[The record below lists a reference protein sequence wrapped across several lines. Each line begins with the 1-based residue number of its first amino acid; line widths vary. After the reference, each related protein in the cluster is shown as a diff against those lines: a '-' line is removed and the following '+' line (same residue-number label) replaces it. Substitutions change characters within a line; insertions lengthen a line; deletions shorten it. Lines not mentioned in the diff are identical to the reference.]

1 MFTERDGGD
10 NDEEIDD
17 LFGGDQGGGDQ
28 GGGDQ
33 GCDNQGGDDEMGQE
47 SDDELLPDL
56 DLDPRKEPTNKKARQ
71 ERKEWKWEDGDLEP
85 KDMPT
90 NVIKP
95 KGMEDC
101 KYAVEYFM
109 KMFGKDTFNLLLE
122 ETNIHRLDVNKKI
135 GYIRMEELR
144 KTIGILM
151 YMSVVSL
158 PNIRLY
164 WKKAMG
170 ITAVSKVMSRDRFE
184 EIVSAL
190 HLSNN
195 RLQPARGEAGYDKLY
210 KVRKLL
216 DILNKN
222 FKANAGMEEVVSV
235 DEQMI
240 PYKGTLLLKVFMK
253 NKPSKWG
260 IKIWALAGQSG
271 YVHSFIIFG
280 DNLITTEG
288 ELGIGA
294 SGQTVL
300 NLVASLEPGTEV
312 FFDNYFASPGL
323 LLELKK
329 LGMPA
334 ACTLRA
340 NRVEKCP
347 LKSEKELR
355 KEGRGAMDHKVSEE
369 GIVVAKWFDN
379 REVMVGSNHYS
390 VKPTSQVKRWDK
402 AKKVYVWLPIPAIIK
417 AYNRGMGGVDRCD
430 QLLSFYR

>member
-1 MFTERDGGD
+1 
-10 NDEEIDD
+10 
-17 LFGGDQGGGDQ
+17 
-28 GGGDQ
+28 
-33 GCDNQGGDDEMGQE
+33 
-47 SDDELLPDL
+47 
-56 DLDPRKEPTNKKARQ
+56 
-71 ERKEWKWEDGDLEP
+71 
-85 KDMPT
+85 
-90 NVIKP
+90 
-95 KGMEDC
+95 
-101 KYAVEYFM
+101 
-109 KMFGKDTFNLLLE
+109 
-122 ETNIHRLDVNKKI
+122 
-135 GYIRMEELR
+135 
-144 KTIGILM
+144 
-151 YMSVVSL
+151 
-158 PNIRLY
+158 
-164 WKKAMG
+164 
-170 ITAVSKVMSRDRFE
+170 
-184 EIVSAL
+184 
-190 HLSNN
+190 
-195 RLQPARGEAGYDKLY
+195 
-210 KVRKLL
+210 VRKLL

-271 YVHSFIIFG
+271 YVHSFSIFG

-329 LGMPA
+329 LGLPA

>member
-195 RLQPARGEAGYDKLY
+195 H
-210 KVRKLL
+210 
-216 DILNKN
+216 
-222 FKANAGMEEVVSV
+222 
-235 DEQMI
+235 
-240 PYKGTLLLKVFMK
+240 LK
-253 NKPSKWG
+253 P
-260 IKIWALAGQSG
+260 
-271 YVHSFIIFG
+271 
-280 DNLITTEG
+280 
-288 ELGIGA
+288 
-294 SGQTVL
+294 
-300 NLVASLEPGTEV
+300 
-312 FFDNYFASPGL
+312 
-323 LLELKK
+323 
-329 LGMPA
+329 
-334 ACTLRA
+334 
-340 NRVEKCP
+340 
-347 LKSEKELR
+347 
-355 KEGRGAMDHKVSEE
+355 
-369 GIVVAKWFDN
+369 
-379 REVMVGSNHYS
+379 
-390 VKPTSQVKRWDK
+390 
-402 AKKVYVWLPIPAIIK
+402 
-417 AYNRGMGGVDRCD
+417 DR
-430 QLLSFYR
+430 